1 VDGAVDGVAI
11 GRAVRAGFSG
21 SRRRGRGR
29 AIRGRPGGRDVRVT
43 RARWAGNRGWV
54 GAGARARD
62 PRRRL
67 VAGRRGIAAGA
78 RESRCWVGGRR
89 DARLGIVAEW
99 GQAGAVY
106 R

>member
-1 VDGAVDGVAI
+1 
-11 GRAVRAGFSG
+11 
-21 SRRRGRGR
+21 
-29 AIRGRPGGRDVRVT
+29 VRVT

-54 GAGARARD
+54 GAGGRARD

-78 RESRCWVGGRR
+78 RESRRWARNPGWLGAGGRR

-99 GQAGAVY
+99 GWAGGRRDPRRRLFAG
-106 R
+106 RRDPRRGS